1 MEIGKPPVI
10 DGAHGAGPAPGAQS
24 ATVKQGAAPPTAVDR
39 ADIRPLSVTAALQIL
54 ITEVVDQ
61 LSLLTLPAPAPALA
75 PAQGQ
80 PDSPDDAALRLVNLF
95 LQSLP
100 ASDEDAQGF
109 LAAYDIQRAGLE
121 LGIERALGVVVAWR
135 DVPRESV
142 DALGTARTM
151 VLTALADD
159 APGATLGPW
168 AMRTEWLALA
178 PRIDLLRRRRRRA
191 RRRQLDPDLPLPD
204 IDDEHHA

>member
-24 ATVKQGAAPPTAVDR
+24 ATVKQGAAPPAAVDR

-54 ITEVVDQ
+54 ITEVLDQ
-61 LSLLTLPAPAPALA
+61 LSLLTLPA

-121 LGIERALGVVVAWR
+121 LGIERALGVVAAWR

-151 VLTALADD
+151 VLAALADD

-191 RRRQLDPDLPLPD
+191 RRRLLDPDLPLPD